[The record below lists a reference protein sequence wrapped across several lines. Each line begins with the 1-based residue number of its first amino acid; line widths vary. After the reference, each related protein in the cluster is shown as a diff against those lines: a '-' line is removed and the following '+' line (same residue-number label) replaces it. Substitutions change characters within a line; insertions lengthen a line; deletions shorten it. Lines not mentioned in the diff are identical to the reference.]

1 MVQRGHV
8 PEERTDHTEEFGEIE
23 AETYRCVRLA
33 DHQPEEVVHFWE
45 EKQAERRGLVSV
57 SP

>member
-1 MVQRGHV
+1 MQRGHV
-8 PEERTDHTEEFGEIE
+8 PEGKMDHTEEFGEIE
-23 AETYRCVRLA
+23 AETCRRVRLA

>member
-1 MVQRGHV
+1 MQRGHV
-8 PEERTDHTEEFGEIE
+8 PEEKMGHTEEFGEIE
-23 AETYRCVRLA
+23 AGTCRSVRLP